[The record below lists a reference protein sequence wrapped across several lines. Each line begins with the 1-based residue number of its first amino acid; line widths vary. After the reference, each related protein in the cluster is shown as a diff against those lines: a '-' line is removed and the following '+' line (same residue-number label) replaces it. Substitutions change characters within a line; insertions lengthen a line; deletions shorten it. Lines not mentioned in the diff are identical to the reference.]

1 MKSSKGDIMYFDL
14 RIEEGG
20 EENTAPAYIRELL
33 KKALE
38 EDGIEASVAIV
49 NVEYPFNGHTTS
61 A

>member
-1 MKSSKGDIMYFDL
+1 MMYFDL

-20 EENTAPAYIRELL
+20 EENTTPAYIRELL